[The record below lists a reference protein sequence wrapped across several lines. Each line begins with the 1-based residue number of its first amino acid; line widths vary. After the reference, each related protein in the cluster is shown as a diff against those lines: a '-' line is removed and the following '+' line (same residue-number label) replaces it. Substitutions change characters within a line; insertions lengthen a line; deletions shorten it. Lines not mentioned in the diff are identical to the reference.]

1 MRALVPPTAP
11 RARSSCPRWARIAL
25 SFAVSALGSA
35 TIAAPAQAA
44 PERVVHV
51 LEITADFD
59 DVGLAQTLTNLL
71 RLRIGDGADFLL
83 ASNNPSFLVLA
94 PTVRCDARGFDARPL
109 RESADASIDGRCLRS
124 IGAHLGAKRYF
135 WGHLYHEGGGRL
147 GVKLHLWR
155 EDRGDIVKALA
166 LEGGGRE
173 RLIERL
179 YAHLVHSEQVADV
192 RVVASAALEGEL
204 WADERPQG
212 AYTPGATLTLVAGE
226 HRVEVRGGG
235 KVLARGRA
243 TVVAGRASEIRLEV
257 PARTDLPTEGPRPLP
272 VTITPRGAW
281 ERPAGFVGL
290 GVGAALIGAGIVSSL
305 RVRALD
311 DEFGSPPLLAYRS
324 DVAGDACDAA
334 ESGLASTQAGSATP
348 GRVERLCSGG
358 ATLRALQY
366 VFYGAGALAA
376 GVGAYLVLTSP
387 GSRQASA
394 RTMGPRET
402 AARWSL
408 RPWAG
413 PGAGGVSL
421 GSGF

>member
-1 MRALVPPTAP
+1 L
-11 RARSSCPRWARIAL
+11 
-25 SFAVSALGSA
+25 ALGSA

-109 RESADASIDGRCLRS
+109 RESADVSIDGRCLRS

-179 YAHLVHSEQVADV
+179 YLHLVRPEQVADV
-192 RVVASAALEGEL
+192 RVVADAGLEGEL
-204 WADERPQG
+204 WVDGRSHG
-212 AYTPGATLTLVAGE
+212 AYAPVTELTLLAGE
-226 HRVEVRGGG
+226 HRLEVRGGG
-235 KVLARGRA
+235 KVLARGHT
-243 TVVAGRASEIRLEV
+243 TVIAGRSSEVRLEAL
-257 PARTDLPTEGPRPLP
+257 ARTDLPTEGPPPLP
-272 VTITPRGAW
+272 VTITPRGSW
-281 ERPAGFVGL
+281 ERPSGFVGL

-311 DEFGSPPLLAYRS
+311 NEFASPSLLAYRS
-324 DVAGDACDAA
+324 DVSGDACDAA
-334 ESGLASTQAGSATP
+334 ESDLASTQTGAATP

-358 ATLRALQY
+358 ATLRVLQY

-387 GSRQASA
+387 GSRQTSA
-394 RTMGPRET
+394 RTTEPHET
-402 AARWSL
+402 AARWAL

-421 GSGF
+421 GSVF